1 MDKKNI
7 NEILKDASNFFRT
20 HGTPFVRDEE
30 PAEDDD
36 TEILTDAAA
45 KFATLMNNIKPAAVD
60 ILLSKEHE
68 FLAAVHAL
76 IEKHKTLETV
86 EQIDKLNKDILK
98 ICK

>member
-7 NEILKDASNFFRT
+7 NEILKDAKEFFRT

-30 PAEDDD
+30 PIEDDD
-36 TEILTDAAA
+36 TEVLTDAAT

-60 ILLSKEHE
+60 MLLSKEHE
-68 FLAAVHAL
+68 FWAAVHAL